1 MTDVLLDSFN
11 RFVQWTGAAS
21 RTKTTL
27 LMGLVHIVQI
37 NTFPL
42 RPQESGTPLGA
53 RVKWR
58 LRREKPSEHRRVA
71 FQKWHPRRS

>member
-1 MTDVLLDSFN
+1 MFSFIPLIVSFN
-11 RFVQWTGAAS
+11 GLVLRVEQ
-21 RTKTTL
+21 KTTL

-71 FQKWHPRRS
+71 FQKWHPRKS

>member
-1 MTDVLLDSFN
+1 MFSLIPLIVSFN
-11 RFVQWTGAAS
+11 GLVLRVEQ
-21 RTKTTL
+21 KTTL

>member
-1 MTDVLLDSFN
+1 MFSLIPLIVSFN
-11 RFVQWTGAAS
+11 GLVLRVEQ
-21 RTKTTL
+21 KTTL
-27 LMGLVHIVQI
+27 SMGLVHIVQI

-71 FQKWHPRRS
+71 FQKWHPRKS